1 VAQRSVH
8 IRSDSPLAWILGVL
22 VLGVV
27 IVLAFFF
34 LTFLIVAVA
43 VAAVAAPVL
52 VWWRKRKLRHTG
64 RRVIDAEYEISP
76 KKAEE

>member
-1 VAQRSVH
+1 MAQKFVH
-8 IRSDSPLAWILGVL
+8 IRADSPLSWIIGTL

-27 IVLAFFF
+27 VVLALFF
-34 LTFLIVAVA
+34 LTFLIVVVG
-43 VAAVAAPVL
+43 VAALVAPVL
-52 VWWRKRKLRHTG
+52 VWWRKRKLKTSG

>member
-1 VAQRSVH
+1 MAQRSIH
-8 IRSDSPLAWILGVL
+8 LRSDSPLAWILGAL

-27 IVLAFFF
+27 VVLAFFF
-34 LTFLIVAVA
+34 LTFLIVA
-43 VAAVAAPVL
+43 AAVAALAAPIL
-52 VWWRKRKLRHTG
+52 VWWRKRKLKHTG